1 MSTAPAA
8 THRTHAGSAAQP
20 TRLLVPCV
28 PADVSFLRMNSR
40 DAQASAQEKEQASR
54 QLRPEEKRRRLGLAD
69 PGQRSR
75 RSPLPPPPAQAM
87 REFLI
92 RQSAAKDEVVTAN
105 FIYRSEV
112 SARSLTVTLTTL
124 TLT

>member
-1 MSTAPAA
+1 MSAAPAA

-54 QLRPEEKRRRLGLAD
+54 QLRPEEKRRRV
-69 PGQRSR
+69 SR
-75 RSPLPPPPAQAM
+75 PRAALTTLPAAPPPAQAM

-112 SARSLTVTLTTL
+112 SARSLTLTLTTL